1 MSLYKNDSYDESIE
15 NDIMHADNPRNIY
28 YGKTDIF
35 GDPNTPWTTVKVIAT
50 VFKLLCM
57 TAIASYVFFS
67 MTK

>member
-1 MSLYKNDSYDESIE
+1 MSLYDDDYDDHIRTSI
-15 NDIMHADNPRNIY
+15 IHADNPRNIY